1 MRIRQISRHFGL
13 AAAALLPIAG
23 LATFIGTSV
32 LPQAA
37 GGDPVP
43 PTNLITNGSFENTTA
58 PTTSYSTVLAGDS
71 TTIPGWTVVTPSMY
85 GTSGGSVD
93 LTAKTYNNW
102 GAEDG
107 SYSIDL
113 AGTSSEPGGLYQDVP
128 TTAGVEYSL
137 TYWTA
142 VNGDQAPNQ
151 PHTMNVVV
159 GGVTVATVQA
169 LSAGAPLVWVP
180 KTTTVTATSSTT
192 RVEFDDATPGDVIQG
207 PALDNVSLTA
217 IPDVISAA
225 SATLSSQTTGQA
237 FTAPVAT
244 FTDSY
249 LASPGNFTASIAWG
263 DTTTSTGNIT
273 VSGST
278 FTVSGTHTYAA
289 HGTYAPSVTIT
300 SIAGTTATVSDSVV
314 VSDAV
319 TTCGASGCSG
329 SLTTPQQTL
338 GISSTSTAGSI
349 QTDVD
354 PANNSYSCGDP
365 FRHAPLI
372 TTVTDT
378 GLNANIVYTVTFA
391 NKAAAGSWLVPFA
404 VCYQSQTPF
413 KDLYGHTVTT
423 GLLPLCTLLPRPG
436 KPLVAPCVQSISELP
451 LYIGNVV
458 EKVVLPAGD
467 PRFH

>member
-23 LATFIGTSV
+23 LATFVGTSV

-58 PTTSYSTVLAGDS
+58 PTTSYSTVFAGDS

-113 AGTSSEPGGLYQDVP
+113 AGTSSEPGGLYQDVH

-169 LSAGAPLVWVP
+169 LSAGAPLMWVP
-180 KTTTVTATSSTT
+180 QTTTVTATSSTT

-217 IPDVISAA
+217 IPDVISPAP
-225 SATLSSQTTGQA
+225 ATVSPQTTGQA
-237 FTAPVAT
+237 FTVPVAT

-249 LASPGNFTASIAWG
+249 LVSPGDFTASIDWG

-300 SIAGTTATVSDSVV
+300 SIAGTTASVSDSVV
-314 VSDAV
+314 VADAV
-319 TTCGASGCSG
+319 TTCAVSGCSG
-329 SLTTPQQTL
+329 TLTTPQQTL

-365 FRHAPLI
+365 FRHAPQI
-372 TTVTDT
+372 TTVTDV

-391 NKAAAGSWLVPFA
+391 NKAATGSWLVPFA

-451 LYIGNVV
+451 LYVGNVV